1 MMTQSSFCLQ
11 AMCKLF
17 YFVQSLAYSCSI
29 IILTVISLERYVAI
43 RHPMFSRRFNR
54 TCFVRGAVVGGV
66 WVVSAA
72 YSLPLFITYDT
83 ILVPSYK
90 PFNLPTVGGSDSD
103 DDDAMS
109 IPAAEAASLSSGGE
123 QYCVSRSLNNAHRVY
138 IVVNFVLLYVAP
150 LLLMTCVYARISVV
164 LWRSGSSQSAT
175 SSVSGSAP
183 KLLGCSTG
191 KNGCRSKSIAA
202 AMLTTTAAAAI
213 TGSAIA
219 HGRAGSLPSELL
231 ISVLPATADHRGGKR
246 SVNSTP
252 KFGHRP
258 RTSTCVEMA
267 KVAAPAAT
275 RMRLTG
281 DLASAKAAS
290 LARSELEITHL
301 RSAIVNGRHDKLLM
315 IPSPCLP
322 APGPENG
329 QSAENETWLH
339 PRQVAAEANGETN
352 ELRPDSIVIR
362 VGGNGGNAGSAASSF
377 PSSPVTDGNAIAV
390 PQSAFG
396 GSRTSLTPMS
406 GASRCR
412 SGSSCANNTSGE
424 SATSGHSPLI
434 ARRKVVRLLVAIV
447 SSFAICM
454 LPHHV
459 RLQWQEWSAV
469 DSSSIEHMMFVPPVT
484 TLIFYV
490 NSCLNPLLYALISD
504 RFRKAF
510 AETRVIAWC
519 CRCFRKASA
528 GDRGGVTR
536 DGSRRRRGNM
546 PPVPVIRNEMVSA
559 SCTA

>member
-1 MMTQSSFCLQ
+1 
-11 AMCKLF
+11 MCKLF

-83 ILVPSYK
+83 ILVPSSK
-90 PFNLPTVGGSDSD
+90 PPELPTVGSSGSNVDETIS
-103 DDDAMS
+103 MS
-109 IPAAEAASLSSGGE
+109 AAEAASPPSGGE
-123 QYCVSRSLNNAHRVY
+123 EFCVSRSLNNAHRVY
-138 IVVNFVLLYVAP
+138 VVVNFVLLYVAP

-164 LWRSGSSQSAT
+164 LWRSGSSQSA
-175 SSVSGSAP
+175 SSSACGSAP
-183 KLLGCSTG
+183 KLLGCSAG

-202 AMLTTTAAAAI
+202 AMLTTTAAAAM

-219 HGRAGSLPSELL
+219 HGRAGSLPAELL
-231 ISVLPATADHRGGKR
+231 ISVLPAAADHRSGKR

-252 KFGHRP
+252 KIGDRP
-258 RTSTCVEMA
+258 RTPTGVEMA
-267 KVAAPAAT
+267 KAAVPASAAAT
-275 RMRLTG
+275 TRLRLTG
-281 DLASAKAAS
+281 DAASTRAAS

-315 IPSPCLP
+315 IPSPYLP
-322 APGPENG
+322 AAEPENR
-329 QSAENETWLH
+329 QSTENEPGLH
-339 PRQVAAEANGETN
+339 PKPVAAEASGEAN
-352 ELRPDSIVIR
+352 ELRPDTVVIR
-362 VGGNGGNAGSAASSF
+362 VGSNGGNAGSAGSSF

-424 SATSGHSPLI
+424 SAASGHSPLI

-459 RLQWQEWSAV
+459 RLQWQEWSADDHYSV
-469 DSSSIEHMMFVPPVT
+469 EHMYVPPVT

-510 AETRVIAWC
+510 AETRVISWF
-519 CRCFRKASA
+519 CRCFTTASA
-528 GDRGGVTR
+528 GARGGLTR
-536 DGSRRRRGNM
+536 DGSRRRRANM